1 MTRVLLSLGLILGC
15 SVIWTERFAYA
26 FDVHIPY
33 VGDVGFDVTES
44 FITRYLDTNFD
55 FNEEDDGV
63 LTLLNKLNVTVS
75 RNPISAGVRVD
86 TAVFLFDA
94 DCKSTAEQP
103 CFFEDY
109 VNIEKFFLR
118 WNFDFG
124 VVVGGDFYTSFGRGL
139 VLSVRKVDELGL
151 DTTVRGGRAQFRFGA
166 FRTEIIGGITNIQNV
181 EQISSRVL
189 DDPHDA
195 LLGMEN
201 IIELGDGVE
210 VGVRGVHMWFDAAS
224 LLGHDEMTT
233 VAGGSISIPNLG
245 GSTALYFESALLRHT
260 DLDTLTNKR
269 STDNGAAIYGSL
281 SGFFGALTTLVEAK
295 HYRRF
300 RFVTADARLAAAGI
314 FYNNAPTLER
324 FDQTVP
330 NNFDASGGRIRA
342 EYFISD
348 THTRFYGNLMTY
360 YFSKN
365 ETDPYGDDGAMAIHA
380 YAGLRQDFDG
390 GYSAEISGGWR
401 QERFTTDSRL
411 LRKLWHL
418 EGEFNIPLH
427 GPHSLNIKAEHRS
440 EVKQGVPDNISFVKG
455 LVTTTYA
462 FQPHL
467 RVSTLYG
474 YTTEFEFKNPIHHV
488 AGQFDWDFYRGST
501 LRMFGGR
508 VPGGIVCAGGTCV
521 NVPPS
526 SSYRAEVAL
535 RF

>member
-1 MTRVLLSLGLILGC
+1 MTRLWVSFILILGFFVTW
-15 SVIWTERFAYA
+15 SPRFGYA
-26 FDVHIPY
+26 FDVEIPY
-33 VGDVGFDVTES
+33 IGDVGFDVTES
-44 FITRYLDTNFD
+44 FIARYLDTNFD

-75 RNPISAGVRVD
+75 RSPISAGVRVD
-86 TAVFLFDA
+86 TAVFLFDP
-94 DCKSTAEQP
+94 DCKSTAAQP

-109 VNIEKFFLR
+109 VNVEKFFLR
-118 WNFDFG
+118 WNFDYG
-124 VVVGGDFYTSFGRGL
+124 ALLAGDFYTSFGRGL

-189 DDPHDA
+189 DDPDDA
-195 LLGMEN
+195 LIGVES
-201 IIELGDGVE
+201 IVEFADGLE
-210 VGVRGVHMWFDAAS
+210 VGVRGVHMWFDSAS
-224 LLGHDEMTT
+224 LLGHEETAT
-233 VAGGSISIPNLG
+233 LAGGSISIPRLG
-245 GSTALYFESALLRHT
+245 ENMALYVEGAVLRHT
-260 DLDTLTNKR
+260 DFEPDADRRTA
-269 STDNGAAIYGSL
+269 DDGAAIYGSL
-281 SGFFGALTTLVEAK
+281 SGFFGPLTLLAEAK

-314 FYNNAPTLER
+314 YYNNAPTLER

-330 NNFDASGGRIRA
+330 NNFDASGGRLRA
-342 EYFISD
+342 EIFFPEI
-348 THTRFYGNLMTY
+348 HMRVFGNLMAY

-380 YAGLRQDFDG
+380 YGGLRQDFEG
-390 GYSAEISGGWR
+390 GISGEISGGWR
-401 QERFTTDSRL
+401 QERFNADSEL

-418 EGEFNIPLH
+418 EGELNLPLD

-455 LVTTTYA
+455 LLTTTYA
-462 FQPHL
+462 FQPYL
-467 RVSTLYG
+467 RISTLYG

-488 AGQFDWDFYRGST
+488 AAQFDWDFYHGST
-501 LRMFGGR
+501 LRLFGGR